1 MRQEEVMDAIEGF
14 FTTGQSTAMA
24 YVGEPMLTIGK
35 ADSYHIH
42 LAFLRWGAMIYVPET
57 RWTRAVHLSFCDHLL
72 GVRGEPHVLLAI
84 MGGKEHITGSLSR
97 LK

>member
-14 FTTGQSTAMA
+14 FTSGQSTAMA
-24 YVGEPMLTIGK
+24 YVREPMLTIGK
-35 ADSYHIH
+35 ADSCHIH

>member
-14 FTTGQSTAMA
+14 FTSGQSTAMA
-24 YVGEPMLTIGK
+24 YVREPMLTIGK
-35 ADSYHIH
+35 ADSCHIH

-84 MGGKEHITGSLSR
+84 MGGKEPITGSLSH